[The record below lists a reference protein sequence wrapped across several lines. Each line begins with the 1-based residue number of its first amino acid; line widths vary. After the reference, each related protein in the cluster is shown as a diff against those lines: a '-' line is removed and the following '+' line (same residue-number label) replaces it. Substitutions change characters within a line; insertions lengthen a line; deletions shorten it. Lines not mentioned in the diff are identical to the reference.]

1 MRQQRGPATSADRQ
15 AAPVPPAA
23 RGATALARR
32 LAPDLRLVESSGQE
46 AEPLLTFRHRRLH
59 LGDLAV
65 HRLAFGRCR
74 LTLGSEE
81 RICLLLPLT
90 GEATV
95 WPGTGGRRPALTAD
109 ADHGAVLMPPG
120 TFQLRSER
128 VQLLLITV
136 PCRRLSWAAERLA
149 GPRAAARM
157 GKGLTRWRQWRREDP
172 GQAERLELLHQTL
185 RLLES
190 ADPRTP
196 SPSPSGE
203 ALESWILQTLA
214 LLMLL
219 EPEES
224 GGGDGMAL
232 SDARIEALIAYIEAN
247 LHRPLSLQELSECS
261 GYSRRSLQYAFQRRF
276 GCGPMQWVRQRRL
289 EAAREALQGA
299 SPTETV
305 RRIARRC
312 GYINLSSF
320 SRDIQKTFGRT
331 PSALRPGGLW
341 AETQ

>member
-1 MRQQRGPATSADRQ
+1 MRQQSGPATTACRQ
-15 AAPVPPAA
+15 AAPDPPAA

-32 LAPDLRLVESSGQE
+32 LAPDLRLVECSGQE

-81 RICLLLPLT
+81 RTCLLLPLA
-90 GEATV
+90 GEATL
-95 WPGTGGRRPALTAD
+95 WPGTGGRRPALMAD
-109 ADHGAVLMPPG
+109 ADYGAVLMPPG

-136 PCRRLSWAAERLA
+136 PCRRLSW
-149 GPRAAARM
+149 AAARM

-190 ADPRTP
+190 ADPRSP
-196 SPSPSGE
+196 SPSSGE

-219 EPEES
+219 DPEEG

-232 SDARIEALIAYIEAN
+232 SGARIEALIAYIEAN